1 MKYIS
6 RINEL
11 TLEIMELE
19 KEIDYI
25 DEQFKRIDCNYGVRS
40 NMIYAIEGY
49 WSRNYQHVVD
59 MRVLHEIKHFGDRR
73 MELIDRRSEKMNERA
88 ELRDEYRRS
97 RKEYFRPMDNVDLVL
112 YITNNGC
119 ISGRRL

>member
-19 KEIDYI
+19 KEIDFI
-25 DEQFKRIDCNYGVRS
+25 EEQFKRIYDTYGVRAHMVY
-40 NMIYAIEGY
+40 NIKGY
-49 WSRNYQHVVD
+49 WSRNYQHIVD
-59 MRVLHEIKHFGDRR
+59 MRVLDEIKHFGDRR
-73 MELIDRRSEKMNERA
+73 VELINCRSEKMNERA
-88 ELRDEYRRS
+88 ELRDAYRRF
-97 RKEYFRPMDNVDLVL
+97 RKEYFRPMDNVDLVM
-112 YITNNGC
+112 YIANNGC